1 MAVYNLKKHE
11 RIMLYKKVIST
22 ATTTAVKNLLV
33 HTTRIKGHA
42 TWGET
47 THEKE
52 FYSFY
57 Y

>member
-1 MAVYNLKKHE
+1 
-11 RIMLYKKVIST
+11 MLYKKVIST

>member
-1 MAVYNLKKHE
+1 MNSDIVKNIVYGLE
-11 RIMLYKKVIST
+11 KKVIST